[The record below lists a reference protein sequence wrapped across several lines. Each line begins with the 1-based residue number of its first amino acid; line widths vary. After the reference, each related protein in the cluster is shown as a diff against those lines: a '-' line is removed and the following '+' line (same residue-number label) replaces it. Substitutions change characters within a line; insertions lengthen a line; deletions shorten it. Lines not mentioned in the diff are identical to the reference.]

1 MSPLFGSVML
11 AANWLDSTD
20 TFITHASTT
29 AKAAV
34 ALVAIVVIGAA
45 FGRSKSLGAVLSIG
59 LVAGLALFM
68 VNNTKTLETNTKDT
82 FITNAAP
89 AGMITPHVGGGIGGG
104 GGGAFGG
111 FGR

>member
-1 MSPLFGSVML
+1 MSPIFGSVML
-11 AANWLDSTD
+11 AVNWLDSTD

-29 AKAAV
+29 AKAGV
-34 ALVAIVVIGAA
+34 ALVAIAVIGLA
-45 FGRSKSLGAVLSIG
+45 FGKSRSLGAVLTMG

-68 VNNTKTLETNTKDT
+68 VNNTKTLEKNTTDT
-82 FITNAAP
+82 FSTGAAP

-111 FGR
+111 FLR